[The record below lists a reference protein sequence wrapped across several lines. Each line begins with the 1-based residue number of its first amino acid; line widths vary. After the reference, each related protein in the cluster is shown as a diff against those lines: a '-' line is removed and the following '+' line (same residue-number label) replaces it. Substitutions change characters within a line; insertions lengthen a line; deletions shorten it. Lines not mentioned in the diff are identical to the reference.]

1 MRVRTLKKSMRK
13 RLLAFKSF
21 IYTLPVTSLTN
32 WTNCACHCQE
42 KETDTLWPWNRQVE
56 QLPPTM
62 NGKPWPKISI
72 ITPSYNQGHYIEETI
87 RSVLLQSYPNLEYIV
102 VDGGS
107 TDNTLNILKRYQ
119 SEINVCISETD
130 NGQSHALNK
139 GFRLATGEI
148 LAWLNSD
155 DLYFPNTLRDVALA
169 FDSQD
174 VEIVV
179 GGCQTIK
186 NFSRIPI
193 IASHHCILP
202 MNKMTLLPFEKIL
215 DFQGSWLKGDFFFQ
229 PEVFWTKQIW
239 DKVGGRVD
247 EKLHFAMDYELWL
260 RLAKAKARV
269 LHIPKNLAVFRI
281 HNRQKTILSL
291 DIANCP
297 EHTEVAREFQE
308 GLRP

>member
-1 MRVRTLKKSMRK
+1 
-13 RLLAFKSF
+13 
-21 IYTLPVTSLTN
+21 
-32 WTNCACHCQE
+32 
-42 KETDTLWPWNRQVE
+42 
-56 QLPPTM
+56 M

-72 ITPSYNQGHYIEETI
+72 ITASYNQGHFIEETI
-87 RSVLLQSYPNLEYIV
+87 RSVLLQGYPNLEYIV
-102 VDGGS
+102 IDGGS
-107 TDNTLNILKRYQ
+107 TDNTIKILKRYQ
-119 SEINVCISETD
+119 SEISVCISEPD

-169 FDSQD
+169 FDSQPVD
-174 VEIVV
+174 IVV

-186 NFSRIPI
+186 NFSRLPI
-193 IASHHCILP
+193 MTSHHCTLP
-202 MNKMTLLPFEKIL
+202 MNKMTLLSFEKML

-260 RLAKAKARV
+260 RLTKAKARI
-269 LHIPKNLAVFRI
+269 LHIPENLAIFRI
-281 HNRQKTILSL
+281 HDRQKTIWSL
-291 DIANCP
+291 DISNFP
-297 EHTEVAREFQE
+297 EYIEVARQFRE